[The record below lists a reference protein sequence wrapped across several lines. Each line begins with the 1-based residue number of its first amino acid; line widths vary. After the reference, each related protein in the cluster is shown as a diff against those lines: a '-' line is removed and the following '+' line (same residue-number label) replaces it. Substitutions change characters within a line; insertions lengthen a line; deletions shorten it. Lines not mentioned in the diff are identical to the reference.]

1 MPGDLTRTSDDV
13 RQQYRGLVF
22 QQGRV
27 TVDRDYNALQEII
40 GDRIKEET
48 LDVIGP
54 AGTPD
59 DGFRISLPS
68 SGMSPPGSPPLAS
81 PPNPAEWDFL
91 ISPGTMYLG
100 GERAVFRAPS
110 ASDPPISYDNQPD
123 WLAPDPPPASPVR
136 EFIYLHVFE
145 QEVSATED
153 DDLREVALGGPD
165 TTGRLRLIQRV
176 KRLEVP
182 ASDCA
187 DALKSAVTQWGS
199 LGYDFDPATMRLRP
213 RARLQAGYAPPESP
227 PNLCEPTAQGGYLGA
242 DNQLI
247 RVQIALDPSTGTPYL
262 LWGFDNAAFLFQVE
276 QIGSDNKTLTLLQ
289 VPVDAYHFPAANQTV
304 EVLKSGL
311 KLANGR
317 YVAEAT
323 GFVATLAQGYKGGS
337 IQLADALAGFDLT
350 EPVYVR
356 IWQDRLAFTPGVPV
370 ALGSTGLLV
379 TITPNANGTSHGGD
393 YWMIAVRPSTPQEVY
408 PERLLNSPQP
418 PDGPRQWV
426 CPLAVIDWRTWQV
439 SDQCRNCFDHLIDLC
454 HRDVGGC
461 CTVSVRPEDLTGTT
475 TLQTIING
483 LASTAGRMNATV
495 CLMPGT
501 FELSEPLRLD
511 SRHDYLT
518 IEACHDG
525 AVLRARPGS
534 EANFADGLIVLER
547 ANCVTIRGL
556 RLEPPPVSAAGRSAG
571 WANLLASSASAK
583 ELLRINESLH
593 TSIAIRSVH
602 CAVLRVEGCLFRFSL
617 MPANPNA
624 PLTNVFSVG
633 VFANGPTWGLTLD
646 GNRFIREEK
655 YLRSTRQLFR
665 LICGFLIAPA
675 VQPAPRSNV
684 GASTSASTVL
694 PALLAGAVIRDNEFA
709 GLTVAALVLSD
720 CGVVRFERNRV
731 HDCVNGYYSLSF
743 LAVGRIFSAYQ
754 RLATA
759 NQGALLSN
767 LDILGPATVF
777 ASAILLI
784 LLFPLPADSRR
795 VGSVAIASGATTTI
809 RKVTGTAT
817 RVFSVS
823 AALQKRATTALMNR
837 IAHLGVSPTAAD
849 AVPVAKPTEPTTQAA
864 DASPVAGSA
873 EPATP
878 AESEPPAQHHADE
891 PPAKPTA
898 SDPGPAAADSGTA
911 SPTPP
916 PTTSAA
922 PTPEAPTSGTATTT
936 PSIESV
942 LKLVTKAGAPL
953 VPLTIFEQVLML
965 APEIKRGLNLCL
977 HFNGNDITAEVSNG
991 PSGSAV
997 FVFDDEF
1004 KPGRAEA
1011 CGNILRNRSGS
1022 PTATFFMG
1030 TGSCVVSGNTIVNT
1044 NPGVTDPAEISGGA
1058 ASLHVDVSGTTGSD
1072 TTAIAGNCLGGRLV
1086 INPATR
1092 PTVPSPMND
1101 WTNFNGLF

>member
-694 PALLAGAVIRDNEFA
+694 PAPGRRRHPRQR
-709 GLTVAALVLSD
+709 
-720 CGVVRFERNRV
+720 VRRPDRR
-731 HDCVNGYYSLSF
+731 GPR
-743 LAVGRIFSAYQ
+743 AQ
-754 RLATA
+754 RLRRGPLREEP
-759 NQGALLSN
+759 GARLRQRLLLSV
-767 LDILGPATVF
+767 LPRGGEDLLRLPKVGDRQSGGFAVEPRHPRACHRLRQRHPSDPA
-777 ASAILLI
+777 
-784 LLFPLPADSRR
+784 LPAAGGQQARWFRRHSVRRDDNHPKSDRDGNTRLQRIGGIAETRDHRADEPDCPPRRVSHGRGRRARRQANRAHNPGRRRLASGWFGRARNPSRERAASTASRR
-795 VGSVAIASGATTTI
+795 RTSREANCKRSRAGRS
-809 RKVTGTAT
+809 RLRY
-817 RVFSVS
+817 RV
-823 AALQKRATTALMNR
+823 
-837 IAHLGVSPTAAD
+837 PDTAAD
-849 AVPVAKPTEPTTQAA
+849 HVSGAHAGGPDIRHGHDDPIHRERTEARHEGRCPSGAAHDLRTGPHARPRDQERVESLPTLQRER
-864 DASPVAGSA
+864 
-873 EPATP
+873 
-878 AESEPPAQHHADE
+878 HH
-891 PPAKPTA
+891 
-898 SDPGPAAADSGTA
+898 GR
-911 SPTPP
+911 
-916 PTTSAA
+916 
-922 PTPEAPTSGTATTT
+922 
-936 PSIESV
+936 SV
-942 LKLVTKAGAPL
+942 QRAL
-953 VPLTIFEQVLML
+953 
-965 APEIKRGLNLCL
+965 GLGGVRLRRR
-977 HFNGNDITAEVSNG
+977 IQTG
-991 PSGSAV
+991 PSGSLREHPPESQRIADRDV
-997 FVFDDEF
+997 FHGYRVVRRQRQHDRQHESRRD
-1004 KPGRAEA
+1004 
-1011 CGNILRNRSGS
+1011 RSGGDLRRGRES
-1022 PTATFFMG
+1022 PRG
-1030 TGSCVVSGNTIVNT
+1030 RER
-1044 NPGVTDPAEISGGA
+1044 DDRLRYDRHRRE
-1058 ASLHVDVSGTTGSD
+1058 L
-1072 TTAIAGNCLGGRLV
+1072 LGRQIGH
-1086 INPATR
+1086 
-1092 PTVPSPMND
+1092 
-1101 WTNFNGLF
+1101 